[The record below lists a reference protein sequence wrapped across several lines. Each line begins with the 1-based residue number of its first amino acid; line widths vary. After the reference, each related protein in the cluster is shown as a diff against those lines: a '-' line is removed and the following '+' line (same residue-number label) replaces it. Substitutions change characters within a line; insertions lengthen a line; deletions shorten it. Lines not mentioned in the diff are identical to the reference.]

1 MNAGQSFFS
10 SSFHVPT
17 SSFLLSASALAN
29 DFILT
34 RMASGL
40 MKLNSEKQSMS
51 LALRL
56 LLIAACFGLAHN
68 SSTTVTTRAQR
79 SAATIYVCPMHAEV
93 TATKPGRSCPECNMK
108 LIARKRGQGR
118 AVNSAARPDDQTAAE
133 TATRVRALEGLAPT
147 YEFACVMHPE
157 VRQAQE
163 GMCPKCGMP
172 LSTVRPSVRGA
183 YRLAVTQSPHA
194 PKPGERVRLNFV
206 VTHPETGAR
215 VRDFVLNH
223 EKLFH
228 LFIVSADMNE
238 YQHIHPE
245 LDADG
250 SFKVETVL
258 PRAGLYRLHSDFF
271 PAGGTLQVLHR
282 ALATAGYRAPRGG
295 AHAAALV
302 PDASFTKTIDGMKIS
317 LDWGGAKLVAGAFV
331 RLKYDIKDALTGA
344 PVRDLEPYLGAW
356 GHTLI
361 LDADQSDYLHSHPT
375 ETLPEGLE
383 RGSLRGGPTV
393 EFGAMFPEAGLY
405 RIWTQFQRGGRVS
418 TVSFTVKVK
427 PAGS

>member
-1 MNAGQSFFS
+1 MLS
-10 SSFHVPT
+10 VPVA
-17 SSFLLSASALAN
+17 AS

-34 RMASGL
+34 RMASGR
-40 MKLNSEKQSMS
+40 MKSNSDERSMS

-56 LLIAACFGLAHN
+56 LLIAACFVLAHGGG
-68 SSTTVTTRAQR
+68 TTFTTRAQR
-79 SAATIYVCPMHAEV
+79 RPATTTIYACPMHAEV
-93 TATKPGRSCPECNMK
+93 TATKPGRSCPKCNMK
-108 LIARKRGQGR
+108 LIARERGEGR
-118 AVNSAARPDDQTAAE
+118 PVNPASRPGDQTAEA

-163 GMCPKCGMP
+163 GVCPKCGMP

-223 EKLFH
+223 ERLFH
-228 LFIVSADMNE
+228 LFVVSADMND

-250 SFKVETVL
+250 SFKVETLL

-282 ALATAGYRAPRGG
+282 DLATAGYRAPRGRVR
-295 AHAAALV
+295 AAALV
-302 PDASFTKTIDGMKIS
+302 PDASYTKTIDGMRIS
-317 LDWGGAKLVAGAFV
+317 LDWGGAELVAGAFV
-331 RLKYDIKDALTGA
+331 RLRYDIADARTGA
-344 PVRDLEPYLGAW
+344 PVSDLEPYLGAW

-375 ETLPEGLE
+375 ETLPEGVE

-418 TVSFTVKVK
+418 TVSFTVKVN

>member
-1 MNAGQSFFS
+1 
-10 SSFHVPT
+10 
-17 SSFLLSASALAN
+17 
-29 DFILT
+29 
-34 RMASGL
+34 
-40 MKLNSEKQSMS
+40 MKPNFREQSMS

-56 LLIAACFGLAHN
+56 SLIIACLGLAHIN
-68 SSTTVTTRAQR
+68 TVGATQKAQQQRRRA
-79 SAATIYVCPMHAEV
+79 AITYACPMHAEV
-93 TATKPGRSCPECNMK
+93 TSGKPARCPKCNMK
-108 LIARKRGQGR
+108 LVARKPDRRQ
-118 AVNSAARPDDQTAAE
+118 AADASAAPPRADAAATAE
-133 TATRVRALEGLAPT
+133 RVRAFEALAPT

-163 GMCPKCGMP
+163 GVCPKCGMP

-183 YRLAVTQSPHA
+183 YRLAVTHTPRA
-194 PKPGERVRLNFV
+194 PRAGARVRLKFV

-215 VRDFVLNH
+215 VRDFVVNH

-250 SFKVETVL
+250 SFKVETLL
-258 PRAGLYRLHSDFF
+258 PRAGLYKLHSDFF

-282 ALATAGYRAPRGG
+282 SLATAGYRAPGSPV
-295 AHAAALV
+295 AAALV
-302 PDASFTKTIDGMKIS
+302 PDASFTKTIDGMKIR
-317 LDWGGAKLVAGAFV
+317 LEWGGGELVPGAFV
-331 RLKYDIKDALTGA
+331 RLKYNIADALTGE

-375 ETLPEGLE
+375 ETLPEGTE
-383 RGSLRGGPTV
+383 RASLRGGPEV

-427 PAGS
+427 AAKS

>member
-1 MNAGQSFFS
+1 
-10 SSFHVPT
+10 
-17 SSFLLSASALAN
+17 
-29 DFILT
+29 
-34 RMASGL
+34 
-40 MKLNSEKQSMS
+40 MKSNSEEQSMS
-51 LALRL
+51 LVLRL
-56 LLIAACFGLAHN
+56 LLIAACCFGLTHSNAIV
-68 SSTTVTTRAQR
+68 STRAQR
-79 SAATIYVCPMHAEV
+79 PATAATIYECPMHADV
-93 TATKPGRSCPECNMK
+93 QTTKPGRSCPKCKMK
-108 LIARKRGQGR
+108 LVARKKGDKGR
-118 AVNSAARPDDQTAAE
+118 PVNSASEPDDQAAAVAAAAA
-133 TATRVRALEGLAPT
+133 TATRVRALEELAPT
-147 YEFACVMHPE
+147 YEFACAMHPE

-163 GMCPKCGMP
+163 GVCPKCGMP
-172 LSTVRPSVRGA
+172 LSTVRPSVLGA
-183 YRLAVTQSPHA
+183 YRLAVTQSPPA

-250 SFKVETVL
+250 SFKVETSL

-282 ALATAGYRAPRGG
+282 ALATAGYREPRGG
-295 AHAAALV
+295 GVRAATLV
-302 PDASFTKTIDGMKIS
+302 PDTSFTKTIDGMKIS
-317 LDWGGAKLVAGAFV
+317 LGWGGDAKLVAGAFV
-331 RLKYDIKDALTGA
+331 RLKYDIADARTGE

-375 ETLPEGLE
+375 ESLPEGVE
-383 RGSLRGGPTV
+383 RGSLRGGPSV
-393 EFGAMFPEAGLY
+393 EFGSMFPEAGLY

-418 TVSFTVKVK
+418 TVSFTVEVK
-427 PAGS
+427 AARS

>member
-1 MNAGQSFFS
+1 M
-10 SSFHVPT
+10 
-17 SSFLLSASALAN
+17 
-29 DFILT
+29 
-34 RMASGL
+34 
-40 MKLNSEKQSMS
+40 KQSMS

-56 LLIAACFGLAHN
+56 SLLVAACFGLTHINA
-68 SSTTVTTRAQR
+68 TGATQEARRRRAAA
-79 SAATIYVCPMHAEV
+79 SAATAATYACPMHAEV
-93 TATKPGRSCPECNMK
+93 TSSRPGSCPKCNMK
-108 LIARKRGQGR
+108 LVARRGGQGER
-118 AVNSAARPDDQTAAE
+118 AVVKPPSTTPGEQAAAAAAATAA
-133 TATRVRALEGLAPT
+133 RVRALEGLAPT
-147 YEFACVMHPE
+147 YELACVMHPE

-163 GMCPKCGMP
+163 GVCSKCGMP

-183 YRLAVTQSPHA
+183 YRLAVSQTPRA

-206 VTHPETGAR
+206 VAHPETGAR

-238 YQHIHPE
+238 YQHLHPE
-245 LDADG
+245 LTADG
-250 SFKVETVL
+250 SFQVETLL

-282 ALATAGYRAPRGG
+282 ELATAGYRAPRT
-295 AHAAALV
+295 AAAPTTHLAAALV
-302 PDASFTKTIDGMKIS
+302 ADTSFTKTIDGMRINLK
-317 LDWGGAKLVAGAFV
+317 WGGAELVPGAFV
-331 RLKYDIKDALTGA
+331 RLKYDITDALTGA

-361 LDADQSDYLHSHPT
+361 LNADQSDYLHSHPT
-375 ETLPEGLE
+375 ETLPEGVS
-383 RGSLRGGPTV
+383 RATLRGGPEV

-418 TVSFTVKVK
+418 TVSFTLTVK
-427 PAGS
+427 PAAP

>member
-1 MNAGQSFFS
+1 MKPNSKKRGAPFA
-10 SSFHVPT
+10 
-17 SSFLLSASALAN
+17 LCLSL
-29 DFILT
+29 IIVCL
-34 RMASGL
+34 GL
-40 MKLNSEKQSMS
+40 
-51 LALRL
+51 
-56 LLIAACFGLAHN
+56 LAHIDAGAGAAH
-68 SSTTVTTRAQR
+68 AQR
-79 SAATIYVCPMHAEV
+79 RTAATAATTYACPMHAEV
-93 TATKPGRSCPECNMK
+93 TSSKPGRCPQCNMK
-108 LIARKRGQGR
+108 LVARKRGGDATGNASTAPRPSQ
-118 AVNSAARPDDQTAAE
+118 SAAATAE
-133 TATRVRALEGLAPT
+133 RVRAAEGLAPT

-163 GMCPKCGMP
+163 GVCPKCGMP
-172 LSTVRPSVRGA
+172 LSTVRPSVLGA
-183 YRLAVTQSPHA
+183 YRLAVTHTPRA
-194 PKPGERVRLNFV
+194 PRPGEPVRLNFI

-250 SFKVETVL
+250 SFKVETRL

-282 ALATAGYRAPRGG
+282 EIATAGYRAPRGAGG
-295 AHAAALV
+295 AKLT
-302 PDASFTKTIDGMKIS
+302 PDASFTKTVEGMKIK
-317 LDWGGAKLVAGAFV
+317 LDWGGAKLVPGAFV
-331 RLKYDIKDALTGA
+331 RLRYSIADARTGE

-375 ETLPEGLE
+375 ETLPEGAE
-383 RGSLRGGPTV
+383 RATLRGGPEV

-405 RIWTQFQRGGRVS
+405 RIWTQFQRGGRVA
-418 TVSFTVKVK
+418 TVSFTVEVK
-427 PAGS
+427 PAVEMKAAVEVKPTVEVKPAASW

>member
-1 MNAGQSFFS
+1 MNPNSKKRS
-10 SSFHVPT
+10 VP
-17 SSFLLSASALAN
+17 F
-29 DFILT
+29 
-34 RMASGL
+34 
-40 MKLNSEKQSMS
+40 
-51 LALRL
+51 ALRL
-56 LLIAACFGLAHN
+56 SLIVACLGLLAYSDAGAGAAH
-68 SSTTVTTRAQR
+68 AQR
-79 SAATIYVCPMHAEV
+79 RTAAAAATTYVCPMHAEV
-93 TATKPGRSCPECNMK
+93 ASSKPGRCPQCNMK
-108 LIARKRGQGR
+108 LVARKRGDGG
-118 AVNSAARPDDQTAAE
+118 AKGNASAAPRPSQSAAATAERVRAAE
-133 TATRVRALEGLAPT
+133 TLAPT
-147 YEFACVMHPE
+147 YELACVMHPE

-163 GMCPKCGMP
+163 GVCPKCGMP
-172 LSTVRPSVRGA
+172 LSTVRPSVLGA
-183 YRLAVTQSPHA
+183 YRLALTHTPRA
-194 PKPGERVRLNFV
+194 PRPGEPVRLNFV

-250 SFKVETVL
+250 SFKVETRL

-282 ALATAGYRAPRGG
+282 ELATAGYRAPRGAG
-295 AHAAALV
+295 AGGAKLT
-302 PDASFTKTIDGMKIS
+302 PDTSFTKTVEGMKIK
-317 LDWGGAKLVAGAFV
+317 LDWGGAQIVAGAFV
-331 RLKYDIKDALTGA
+331 RLRYSIADARTGE

-375 ETLPEGLE
+375 ETLPEGAE
-383 RGSLRGGPTV
+383 RATLRGGPEV

-405 RIWTQFQRGGRVS
+405 RIWTQFQRGGRVA
-418 TVSFTVKVK
+418 TVSFTIEVKFAGEAKAAAEMKPAVEVK
-427 PAGS
+427 PAASW